1 MDPRRSDRQIQYL
14 LTKQYQYKNS
24 LHKLVQ
30 SIVQGVPFEGLKN
43 EISK

>member
-30 SIVQGVPFEGLKN
+30 RVPFEGLKN